1 MRIGAWLRQGP
12 RWPAVARPRTAVDM
26 QRRRRTVKWA
36 RALGL
41 VRLAAKEGRGRAGAP
56 GLANRMQ
63 QWSSCSLRKQQQ
75 ELADGIN
82 GGRALELVCDARERG
97 RESGE
102 ASG

>member
-1 MRIGAWLRQGP
+1 
-12 RWPAVARPRTAVDM
+12 M
-26 QRRRRTVKWA
+26 QRRRRTVQWA

-41 VRLAAKEGRGRAGAP
+41 VQLAAKEGRGYAGAL
-56 GLANRMQ
+56 GSTNRVQ
-63 QWSSCSLRKQQQ
+63 QRSSCSLRKQQQ

-82 GGRALELVCDARERG
+82 GGRALELACDARERG